1 MTYKK
6 DNCVADL
13 YVKETQAGVCAK
25 EGEPVVEKESAAT
38 ALVNGNNVLGPVV
51 GNYCMSLAVKK
62 AKDVG
67 IGWVVAHGK
76 SNTPHTFKS
85 LLSLYCISALAK
97 TELVKYKV

>member
-1 MTYKK
+1 M
-6 DNCVADL
+6 
-13 YVKETQAGVCAK
+13 QAGICAK
-25 EGEPVVEKESAAT
+25 DGEPVVEKESAAT

-76 SNTPHTFKS
+76 SS
-85 LLSLYCISALAK
+85 SSSSLYCHCIAYVHLHR
-97 TELVKYKV
+97 E